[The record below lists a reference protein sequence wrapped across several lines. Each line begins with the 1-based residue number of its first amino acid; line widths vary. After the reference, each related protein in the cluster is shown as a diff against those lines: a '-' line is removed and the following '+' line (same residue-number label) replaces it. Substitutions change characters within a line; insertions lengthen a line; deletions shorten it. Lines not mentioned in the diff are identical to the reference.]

1 MKSDDLNRWLSL
13 GANIGVLIGIFLLVI
28 ELGQNREMMRAQIR
42 NEMAQG
48 LAWIATQD
56 VNDAD
61 YADLRRRGDNGEE
74 LSETERYQYRQYVFT
89 FFRFWEN
96 MHYQYR
102 IGLYDEVEFMR
113 QREAWRGALTERPG
127 FVIFWCSHKMTF
139 SLEFGAEI
147 DELLSTYKC
156 N

>member
-1 MKSDDLNRWLSL
+1 
-13 GANIGVLIGIFLLVI
+13 LIGIALLVI

-56 VNDAD
+56 VSDED

-74 LSETERYQYRQYVFT
+74 LSETGRYQYRQYVFT

-102 IGLYDEVEFMR
+102 IGLYDEVEFLR
-113 QREAWRGALTERPG
+113 QKEAWRRALAERPG
-127 FVIFWCSHKMTF
+127 FVSFWCSKKTTF
-139 SLEFGAEI
+139 SPDFGTEI
-147 DELLSTYKC
+147 DELLSTHNC